1 MASPVGAGRLGGEAK
16 LRKLVGCDQ
25 GGHMYE
31 CHRYAWTERRL
42 KCSTSP
48 DRKFASR
55 RMVLLY
61 VAKMNSASLQTYL
74 QECGKQWR
82 DLCKDTGIHA
92 VQPNKPFDL
101 EDFLDLPDDVLD
113 QYASAVGSALTVHK
127 APQGS
132 IYRYTAVPL
141 ATTAV
146 EELARILEA

>member
-1 MASPVGAGRLGGEAK
+1 
-16 LRKLVGCDQ
+16 LRKLVGCDE

-55 RMVLLY
+55 RMALLY

-74 QECGKQWR
+74 QECGKQWH

-101 EDFLDLPDDVLD
+101 EGFLDLPDDVLD
-113 QYASAVGSALTVHK
+113 QYGSAVGSALTVNK

-132 IYRYTAVPL
+132 IYRFTAVPL
-141 ATTAV
+141 ATTEV
-146 EELARILEA
+146 EELVRILEA